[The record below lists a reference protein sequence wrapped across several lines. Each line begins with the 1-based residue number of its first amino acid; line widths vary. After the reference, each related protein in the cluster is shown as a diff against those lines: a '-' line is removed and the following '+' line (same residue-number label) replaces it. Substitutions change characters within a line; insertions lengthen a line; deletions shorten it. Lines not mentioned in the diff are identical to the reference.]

1 MSNEKLDQNTLI
13 SILGEVN
20 EEKPFIETRLDEK
33 ENFKNAMGNI
43 FQQKLTIQPKIVT
56 P

>member
-13 SILGEVN
+13 SILGEVH

-33 ENFKNAMGNI
+33 ENFKNAMG
-43 FQQKLTIQPKIVT
+43 
-56 P
+56 